1 MFGILNVNKPPGW
14 TSRDALNRVEGLVR
28 PLKAGHAGTL
38 DPLAKGVLVVCVG
51 AATRLLDYVQQMPK
65 EYAATF
71 LMGRRSA
78 SDDVDTDVELM
89 VDAPRPSREEIEAG
103 VPQFTGTIEQ
113 RPPAFS
119 AVKVEGQRS
128 YRLARRGDVV
138 EHAARSVEV
147 YQLAI
152 VRYEYP
158 ELELAF
164 RCSSGTYVRSLGR
177 DLAAALGTHAV
188 MSALVRTAVGG
199 FRIEDAMDAR
209 GPDMERLRQYLQSP
223 LAAVPQM
230 PRMMLTDEQVFEVQH
245 GGLIKT
251 EALPAELQG
260 VAVEA
265 LAAIDG
271 RGELIALMK
280 EVRPGWWKPSP
291 NFLQSV

>member
-51 AATRLLDYVQQMPK
+51 AATRLIDYVQQMPK

-71 LMGRRSA
+71 LLGRRSA
-78 SDDVDTDVELM
+78 SDDVDTEVELM
-89 VDAPRPSREEIEAG
+89 VDAPRPSREAIEAA
-103 VPQFTGTIEQ
+103 VPQFVGIIEQ

-138 EHAARSVEV
+138 EHAARAVEV
-147 YQLAI
+147 FQLSVA
-152 VRYEYP
+152 RYEYP
-158 ELELAF
+158 ELELTF

-177 DLAAALGTHAV
+177 DLAAMLGTHAV
-188 MSALVRTAVGG
+188 MSALVRTAVGA

-209 GPDMERLRQYLQSP
+209 GPDMERLRRYLQSP

-230 PRMMLTDEQVFEVQH
+230 PRLVLSDEQVFEVQH

-251 EALPAELQG
+251 DVLPAELQG
-260 VAVEA
+260 TAAEAIAAVDE
-265 LAAIDG
+265 
-271 RGELIALMK
+271 RGELIALLK

-291 NFLQSV
+291 NFLQSA